1 MSKVGKCM
9 CEECHHNK
17 NFECTA
23 ENIEVRSRGD
33 LKVQSVDGTAC
44 NTFKSKME

>member
-1 MSKVGKCM
+1 MSKVVKCH

-23 ENIEVRSRGD
+23 DGIQVRSSGD
-33 LKVQSVDGTAC
+33 SKVQSADGTAC
-44 NTFKSKME
+44 DTFKPKM